1 MAIKIVGTGSHV
13 PSRILGNHDLEKMVD
28 TTDEWIRTRT
38 GILERRIADASETPS
53 EMALHASRR
62 ALEMAG
68 MDAKDLD
75 MVIVATVTGDRII
88 PSTACILQKKLGAQ
102 KAFCFDIQAACTG
115 LLYAIDIANAMI
127 AQGAKYKKA
136 LVVGVEKLSSITD
149 WKDRNT
155 CVLFGDGA
163 GAVVL
168 EKRKSSGDIG
178 GILASK
184 LASNGC
190 HADILQVPAGGSEMP
205 MTHEVLDQRLHTI
218 RMEGQEVFKL
228 AVNEMVKAC
237 NHVIS
242 EVGISVGEIRW
253 LIPHQANIRIIEA
266 VGTRVGIARE
276 RVYVNLDKYGNTSA
290 ASVGIALDEIVRK
303 GLLQRGDYVLATAFG
318 SGLTWG
324 ATLLRW

>member
-1 MAIKIVGTGSHV
+1 MGIKVIGTGSYL
-13 PSRILGNHDLEKMVD
+13 PTKILRNKDLEKMVD
-28 TTDEWIRTRT
+28 TTEDWIRTRT
-38 GILERRIADASETPS
+38 GILERRVAADSETAS
-53 EMALHASRR
+53 DMALSAVLR
-62 ALEMAG
+62 ALEMAKVE
-68 MDAKDLD
+68 AKDIDLI
-75 MVIVATVTGDRII
+75 IVATITGDRVI
-88 PSTACILQKKLGAQ
+88 PSTACVLQKKLGALN
-102 KAFCFDIQAACTG
+102 AVCFDIQAACTG
-115 LLYAIDIANAMI
+115 FIYAIDVANAMF
-127 AQGAKYKKA
+127 AKGSKYKKA
-136 LVVGVEKLSSITD
+136 VVVGVEKLSMITD
-149 WKDRNT
+149 WQDRNT

-184 LASNGC
+184 LASNGNYSE
-190 HADILQVPAGGSEMP
+190 ILQIPAGGSEMP
-205 MTHEVLDQRLHTI
+205 IDKNVLDKRLNYI

-242 EVGISVGEIRW
+242 EVGVPVEDIRW

-276 RVYVNLDKYGNTSA
+276 RVYVNLEKYGNTSA
-290 ASVGIALDEIVRK
+290 ASIGIALDEIVRK
-303 GLLQRGDYVLATAFG
+303 GLIERGDYVLATAFG